1 MVPSFVLSPFQI
13 LLNYLSDELH
23 ERNLH
28 SLIHVCGDIIPG
40 AQRERITTGWDVF
53 SILRQR
59 NIIGNEPEKM
69 ANLLAIIKEL
79 RPKRKD
85 LVVKIKRHIQENYEE
100 PDSLLKDL
108 ESSSDNTLPFRD
120 RVISRPP
127 TSMPLVPQEDCC
139 RVHCPGVAFSC
150 NPCCDARC
158 CSLILAMLFSLLALL
173 TLMAWLLGKKDLD
186 SEIQKAVVSVSVFLI
201 VCSVISIICR
211 RYWRPRDQLN
221 YTVLPASHEIRSNL
235 ASYATLK
242 YSRTSYNSMGQRTES
257 PRHECSCQ
265 SAQNTASSSLTS
277 RASSVLSYTA
287 LLPDDIVPDG
297 FPREDFPEFFVQN
310 VEDDLIEV

>member
-13 LLNYLSDELH
+13 LLNNLSDELH

-40 AQRERITTGWDVF
+40 AQRERIATGWDVF

-108 ESSSDNTLPFRD
+108 DSSSDNNLLFRD

-139 RVHCPGVAFSC
+139 RIHCPGFAFSC
-150 NPCCDARC
+150 NPCCDAFS

-173 TLMAWLLGKKDLD
+173 TWSLGTKDLD
-186 SEIQKAVVSVSVFLI
+186 SEITQKVVLSVVSVSVFLAI
-201 VCSVISIICR
+201 CSVINAICI
-211 RYWRPRDQLN
+211 RYCRQRDQLN
-221 YTVLPASHEIRSNL
+221 YSVLPASHEIRSNL
-235 ASYATLK
+235 ASYATLN

-257 PRHECSCQ
+257 PRYENSCQ

-277 RASSVLSYTA
+277 RASSVLSYPT

-297 FPREDFPEFFVQN
+297 FPREDYPEFFA
-310 VEDDLIEV
+310 